1 MSVPGHGCSST
12 AYGLGEEVGPFYVE
26 KDGKIMY
33 WNPYFWNLGLQAPGR
48 YQSLT
53 ELDITVPDNL
63 TGWMLGVR
71 PALDR
76 QVSSNETSSAA
87 LTLGYEQVATVRPGR
102 ISKTWSAPCFAQNAA
117 RLEISIIS
125 GTSIGSVYIMPHN
138 GKCWSC
144 RDDYQIRL
152 GDEIMS
158 TGSVYF
164 GAVEAPFLF
173 AYMTTD
179 QRERIQKEGMKIFV
193 DKNAACNGVSR
204 KTMKNPFGDMEF
216 VAMN

>member
-1 MSVPGHGCSST
+1 MRMGFWGMNNNKALIPSSSSSSSSSS
-12 AYGLGEEVGPFYVE
+12 A
-26 KDGKIMY
+26 III
-33 WNPYFWNLGLQAPGR
+33 
-48 YQSLT
+48 
-53 ELDITVPDNL
+53 ITTTLVL
-63 TGWMLGVR
+63 CFIVR
-71 PALDR
+71 
-76 QVSSNETSSAA
+76 VSSNETSSAA
-87 LTLGYEQVATVRPGR
+87 LTLGYEQVATVRLGR
-102 ISKTWSAPCFAQNAA
+102 ISKSWSAPCFAQNAA
-117 RLEISIIS
+117 RLELSIIS

-204 KTMKNPFGDMEF
+204 KIMKNPFLDMEF